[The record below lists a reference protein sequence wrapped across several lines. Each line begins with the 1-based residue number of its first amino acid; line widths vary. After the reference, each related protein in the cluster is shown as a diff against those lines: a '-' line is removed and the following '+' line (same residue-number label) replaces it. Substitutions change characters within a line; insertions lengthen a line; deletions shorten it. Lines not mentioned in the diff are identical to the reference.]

1 MEFAPFQRHGLLQKG
16 KRSDP
21 LCNTIES
28 DPEYLKFQAGED
40 EVVNIGEEPTKQE
53 SKDTPLL
60 EALRRKYQRRGNRP
74 NQILSRQPD
83 SQNQSKS
90 KKSRK
95 KKQQQQFRE
104 QTEHIT
110 NPPKSEAPV
119 KTMLLQMRG
128 KPISIIKNESRN

>member
-1 MEFAPFQRHGLLQKG
+1 MEFAPFQRHELLQKG
-16 KRSDP
+16 KGIDP

-28 DPEYLKFQAGED
+28 DSVYLKFQAGED
-40 EVVNIGEEPTKQE
+40 EIVNIGEEPAKQE

-74 NQILSRQPD
+74 NQILSRQLD
-83 SQNQSKS
+83 FQNQSKS

-104 QTEHIT
+104 PTENIT
-110 NPPKSEAPV
+110 KPPRSEGPV